1 MCCITVLFYKL
12 LQKCRRSPSQ
22 QSCGHKKK
30 EEAALDKQHDLFTL
44 EEHIDEKMI
53 ELINDMYKWRN
64 SLRKFPIRKSK
75 QL

>member
-12 LQKCRRSPSQ
+12 LQKCN
-22 QSCGHKKK
+22 KKK
-30 EEAALDKQHDLFTL
+30 EEAAIDKQHDLFTL
-44 EEHIDEKMI
+44 EEHIDDKMI

>member
-12 LQKCRRSPSQ
+12 LQMR
-22 QSCGHKKK
+22 HKKK
-30 EEAALDKQHDLFTL
+30 EEAALDKQHELFTL

-64 SLRKFPIRKSK
+64 SLRRFPIRKSK

>member
-12 LQKCRRSPSQ
+12 LQKCN
-22 QSCGHKKK
+22 KKK
-30 EEAALDKQHDLFTL
+30 EEAAIDKQHDLFTL

>member
-12 LQKCRRSPSQ
+12 LQKC
-22 QSCGHKKK
+22 HKKK
-30 EEAALDKQHDLFTL
+30 EAAVLDKQHDLFTL